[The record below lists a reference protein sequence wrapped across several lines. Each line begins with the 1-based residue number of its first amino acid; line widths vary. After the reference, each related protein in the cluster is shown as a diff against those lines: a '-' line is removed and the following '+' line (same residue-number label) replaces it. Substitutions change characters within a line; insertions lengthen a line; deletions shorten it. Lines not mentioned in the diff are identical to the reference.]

1 LLPTNGELRRRS
13 WGGGAGRLPARQSTT
28 FGTEE
33 KIKTGV
39 DSVASRWPTGE
50 EKREGRLVGAAWRRG
65 RGVAT
70 RSEEGMG
77 GGAWRPARRATS
89 GGGGRLGVCHMKQG
103 SGGRKVVGVRGPRW
117 AGC

>member
-1 LLPTNGELRRRS
+1 
-13 WGGGAGRLPARQSTT
+13 
-28 FGTEE
+28 
-33 KIKTGV
+33 V

-77 GGAWRPARRATS
+77 GGGLGDQQGVQLVEAVDGWASAT
-89 GGGGRLGVCHMKQG
+89 
-103 SGGRKVVGVRGPRW
+103 
-117 AGC
+117 